1 MRPLLRWL
9 LFLTCL
15 AVFGGA
21 MVWISLKTLDLEK
34 QRQHTLEDA
43 QVQEKVRLALWR
55 MDSLASALLIRENS
69 RPAWHYQAFYAPD
82 DLFSKDNNQSIPK
95 GQAVIPSP
103 LFGTMPDM
111 VQLHFEVPANSLAL
125 CSPQVPAGTQKDLAT
140 NWYTTSPQMS
150 VAATKLLQMD
160 ALLKRHPEVK
170 VAPVLSTSLPVEAPK
185 EMPKPIEETKNVGQT
200 VGAKKDLEVATAVP
214 APAPPPMPQ
223 IVSNDLEQS
232 QRANIFNRS
241 LTVEKA
247 ENYKT
252 PLKKENFA
260 QSPSAKPGAPSASGG
275 FMKNKTAEVAAN
287 KKNDDMPADTFA
299 AGPAAAPAPAKAVP
313 PPIAAAPAVAVPA
326 EPAAPA
332 PMPATLTATTP
343 LSAPGAAGPATER
356 ERAAGDASSAEGRSL
371 SSVASRYRG
380 NTSATTDTGTM
391 TRNEGDLSRADRQT
405 LANGRFQ
412 TASNAPLAGQQRQ
425 SLPALAGDLR
435 PVWVEEELLLVRQ
448 ASVEGLPRLQG
459 VWLDWTLLHQRL
471 LESIRDLL
479 PEAKLIPM
487 APALASTD
495 ATALVTLPVKLITG
509 SVPVTA
515 MATGSALR
523 SALMIAWACLL
534 AAALAIAFVLHRA
547 MLLSERRGAFVS
559 AVTHELRTPLTTFR
573 LYSEMLADDMVPE
586 PEQRKQYLNTLCD
599 ESTRLMH
606 LVENVLSYSR
616 IERGRTAAR
625 LETVRVQDLVH
636 RIQPRMQQRA
646 SMCDLV
652 MKVEIDP
659 AASEAQAHVDSL
671 AVEQI
676 LFNLTDNA
684 CKYAAPDS
692 KPAELHVRVEAEGKN
707 IRILFRDFGP
717 GLSKQ
722 ALKKLFQPFAKSATE
737 AAHSAPGVGLGLA
750 LCRRLA
756 DELGGKL
763 EHQRCEGR
771 GACFCLTLPRTK

>member
-21 MVWISLKTLDLEK
+21 MVWISLKTLDLER

-82 DLFSKDNNQSIPK
+82 DLFSNTNNASIPK
-95 GQAVIPSP
+95 GQALTPSP
-103 LFGTMPDM
+103 LFGNLPDM
-111 VQLHFEVPANSLAL
+111 VQLHFEVPNNGMAVA
-125 CSPQVPAGTQKDLAT
+125 CSPQVPTGAQKDLAM
-140 NWYTTSPQMS
+140 NWYATSPQMS

-170 VAPVLSTSLPVEAPK
+170 VAPVLGTTLPLDPK
-185 EMPKPIEETKNVGQT
+185 EMPKPAEETKNVSQA
-200 VGAKKDLEVATAVP
+200 VGAKKDMEVAIAEGQS
-214 APAPPPMPQ
+214 A
-223 IVSNDLEQS
+223 SNVIEQN
-232 QRANIFNRS
+232 QRASILSRS
-241 LTVEKA
+241 LTTEKA
-247 ENYKT
+247 ENYKM
-252 PLKKENFA
+252 PLKKESFA
-260 QSPSAKPGAPSASGG
+260 QSPAAKPGAPPASGG
-275 FMKNKTAEVAAN
+275 FMKNKAAEVAADRFA
-287 KKNDDMPADTFA
+287 DDL
-299 AGPAAAPAPAKAVP
+299 AAAPAPAKSVP
-313 PPIAAAPAVAVPA
+313 APAPAAAAPA

-332 PMPATLTATTP
+332 PMLATTTASTGT
-343 LSAPGAAGPATER
+343 SASGAAGPAAER
-356 ERAAGDASSAEGRSL
+356 ARAAGAAAGESSSL
-371 SSVASRYRG
+371 DSVAGRYRG
-380 NTSATTDTGTM
+380 NTSLTADASTM
-391 TRNEGDLSRADRQT
+391 TRNESDLTRADRQT
-405 LANGRFQ
+405 LANASLQ
-412 TASNAPLAGQQRQ
+412 PASNAPLPGPQRQ

-448 ASVEGLPRLQG
+448 ASVEGVPRLQG

-471 LESIRDLL
+471 LESIHDLL
-479 PEAKLIPM
+479 PEATLV
-487 APALASTD
+487 ALSPALASTD
-495 ATALVTLPVKLITG
+495 ATSLVTLPVKLVTG
-509 SVPVTA
+509 AVPVTA
-515 MATGSALR
+515 MVAGSTLR
-523 SALMIAWACLL
+523 STLMIAWACLL
-534 AAALAIAFVLHRA
+534 AAALAIAYVLHRA

-625 LETVRVQDLVH
+625 LETVRVQDLVY
-636 RIQPRMQQRA
+636 RIEPRLQQRA
-646 SMCDLV
+646 SMCDLTL
-652 MKVEIDP
+652 KTDVEP
-659 AASEAQAHVDSL
+659 AAGDARVQVDAL

-692 KPAELHVRVEAEGKN
+692 KPAELHLRVEADGRSLRL
-707 IRILFRDFGP
+707 IFRDFGP

-763 EHQRCEGR
+763 ERQYCEGR
-771 GACFCLTLPRTK
+771 GACFCLTLPRAPSRTGAGAPH